1 MLYTVKLLPEAE
13 RDILSNMLWW
23 AENHSAEQATDWHD
37 VVSRQI
43 QQVAN
48 APESH
53 GLSAESPFFHYQIRD
68 ALIGKGRRGSYRA
81 IFTIVGNE
89 VVVLRVLR
97 ASQGK
102 IMPHDVSF
110 PE

>member
-1 MLYTVKLLPEAE
+1 MLYTVKVLPEAQQ
-13 RDILSNMLWW
+13 DILNNMLWW
-23 AENHSAEQATDWHD
+23 AENHSAEQAADWYE
-37 VVSRQI
+37 VVRRQI
-43 QQVAN
+43 QQVPN

-53 GLSAESPFFHYQIRD
+53 GLSAESPFFQYEIRD

-81 IFTIVGNE
+81 VFTIVGSE

-97 ASQGK
+97 GSQGK
-102 IMPHDVSF
+102 MMPHDVSF